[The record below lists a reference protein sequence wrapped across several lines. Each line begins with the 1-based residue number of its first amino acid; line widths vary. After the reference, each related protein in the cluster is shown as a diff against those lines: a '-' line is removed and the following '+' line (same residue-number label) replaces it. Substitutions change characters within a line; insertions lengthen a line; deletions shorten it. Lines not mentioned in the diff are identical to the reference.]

1 MSGNA
6 IEYFAIGTALLAIIF
21 GIISAKWILGLP
33 DGDAKMKSI
42 ASAIQEGASAYM
54 KRQYKLIAIVGVI
67 VFFILLFSLGKTTA
81 IGFLIGAVLSGLTG
95 FIGMFISVRANV
107 RTAQAAR
114 TSMEKL

>member
-67 VFFILLFSLGKTTA
+67 VFSSCCLALA
-81 IGFLIGAVLSGLTG
+81 RQRQ
-95 FIGMFISVRANV
+95 SV
-107 RTAQAAR
+107 
-114 TSMEKL
+114 S